1 MRIIGL
7 AARSSALAATQFIIG
22 AYVGLIPPL
31 LFAQQSE
38 TSPVVEE
45 LEAVTVTGTRPTEA
59 GPLPGLII
67 SKDQIPGNIQSV
79 GKKEI
84 KETKAFSLGDFM
96 NSQMQ
101 SVSVND
107 YSGNPFQMDVNY
119 RGFTASPQIGSPQ
132 GLSVFFDGIRVNE
145 PFGDVVNWDMIPMN
159 AIERFDLFP
168 GSNPLFGLNTLGGAL
183 SFRTKSG
190 FTAPGVDVQVLG
202 GSFGRKQLQLSGGV
216 NNGVLAGFGALHWFD
231 EDGWRDDSP
240 SRVKQFF
247 GRADWRGRL
256 GTLGISTLLADNDL
270 IGNGL
275 IPNELFK
282 ERAESVF
289 TSPDQTKNKLI
300 QLAISGAVDVSETF
314 NITGQV
320 YRRDSKR
327 SGVNG
332 DIYEGFDQMFGSEN
346 FQRNPGRPKGDPSK
360 PICKFVD
367 ADNDGIAD
375 RTVVPDPLN
384 PGQTTTVRKAPLNG
398 PLSNCT
404 SITYGGL
411 PRNGRYRQDLT
422 GGPSGLGAG
431 VVEETPIGL
440 LSTTKIDQV
449 TDGGAMQFNWNLDKH
464 KFMVGGSV
472 DRSKADYS
480 SKQRLALIDSS
491 HRVYADAGNIDPI
504 YRAAQV
510 EIPINEFDGSSRT
523 RSMYFSETWSPRENV
538 HVTLAARHNHTRVAN
553 HLKSRI
559 GEDLH
564 EIQNRRGAV
573 ILCPSED
580 IASCADTVAPLRTN
594 DLSRERSQPTED
606 EFIFKSLNPALG
618 INWLPTPQLNLFAN
632 ASKGTRTPSVIE
644 LGCAFDGTP
653 VNIRAGDIDESTGQ
667 PVPPQILPRS
677 FTGPTCTLPSTLS
690 GDPFLPQIKAT
701 SFEIGARGK
710 IFASWDWNVSLYRTD
725 LKDDIYFVGL
735 SAERS
740 YFDTIGKTRRQG
752 LELGLGG
759 KIGRSTL
766 NVNYS
771 FTDATFQSRF
781 FVLNPRNSSADFDS
795 SSGPGQGSPT
805 SNDNNGYG
813 TYHTT
818 RVDPGARMPGIPLHN
833 LNASWK
839 YNWSEKFNLGLSM
852 IAHSKSYV
860 RGNENNAHR
869 PEGTDTEFASES
881 GLVGVPGRAFTN
893 SGSVPGFA
901 IFNLD
906 LGYKIGRGFAVFAQV
921 SNLFDRKYFTAGRLG
936 FNPFSPSVNGA
947 IGPSGWNYNSSEWQ
961 NSTLVGPGARR
972 GIWFGAS
979 YEFDPRK

>member
-45 LEAVTVTGTRPTEA
+45 LETVTVTGTRPTEA

-84 KETKAFSLGDFM
+84 KETKSFSLGDFM

-101 SVSVND
+101 SISVND

-159 AIERFDLFP
+159 AIERFDLIP

-247 GRADWRGRL
+247 GRADWRGRR
-256 GTLGISTLLADNDL
+256 GTLGVSTLLADNDL

-275 IPNELFK
+275 IPNELYK
-282 ERAESVF
+282 QRAESVF

-300 QLAISGAVDVSETF
+300 QLALSGALDVSETF

-320 YRRDSKR
+320 YRRNSKR

-346 FQRNPGRPKGDPSK
+346 FARGPGRLRRPELPL
-360 PICKFVD
+360 CKYVD
-367 ADNDGIAD
+367 ADNNGFPDV
-375 RTVVPDPLN
+375 TVVPDPLN
-384 PGQTTTVRKAPLNG
+384 PGQTTTIFKPPLNG
-398 PLSNCT
+398 PASNCT

-411 PRNGRYRQDLT
+411 PRNGRYLIDFT
-422 GGPSGLGAG
+422 GGPGGLGSG
-431 VVEETPIGL
+431 VVEGTPIGL
-440 LSTTKIDQV
+440 LSTTTVDQV

-464 KFMVGGSV
+464 KFMFGGSV
-472 DRSKADYS
+472 DSSKAAYS
-480 SKQRLALIDSS
+480 SKQRLTLIDSS
-491 HRVYADAGNIDPI
+491 HRVYADADNIDPN

-510 EIPINEFDGSSRT
+510 EVPINEFDGSSRT

-538 HVTLAARHNHTRVAN
+538 HVTVAARHNHTRVAN
-553 HLKSRI
+553 NLKSRI

-564 EIQNRRGAV
+564 EIQNRRGTV

-580 IASCADTVAPLRTN
+580 IASCPNAPPELFLN
-594 DLSRERSQPTED
+594 DLSRERSQPTQD
-606 EFIFKSLNPALG
+606 EFIYKSLNPALG
-618 INWLPTPQLNLFAN
+618 INWLPIPKLNLFTN
-632 ASKGTRTPSVIE
+632 FSKGTRTPSVIE
-644 LGCAFDGTP
+644 LGCAFDGTLID
-653 VNIRAGDIDESTGQ
+653 VNAGRSDGETGLPLEPALQ
-667 PVPPQILPRS
+667 PRS
-677 FTGPTCTLPSTLS
+677 FSGPTCTLPSTLS

-701 SFEIGARGK
+701 SIEIGARGK

-725 LKDDIYFVGL
+725 LTDDIYFVGL

-752 LELGLGG
+752 VELGLGG
-759 KIGRSTL
+759 NIGRSTL

-781 FVLNPRNSSADFDS
+781 FVLSPRNSSADFDTS
-795 SSGPGQGSPT
+795 STPGGGSP
-805 SNDNNGYG
+805 SANDNNGYG
-813 TYHTT
+813 TYRTT

-833 LNASWK
+833 LNAAWK
-839 YNWSEKFNLGLSM
+839 YNWSEKFNVGLSM

-869 PEGTDTEFASES
+869 PEGTDTDFSSEA
-881 GLVGVPGRAFTN
+881 GTVGAPGRAFTN

-906 LGYKIGRGFAVFAQV
+906 LGYKFGKGYSVFAQV

-936 FNPFSPSVNGA
+936 VNPFSPSVNGA
-947 IGPSGWNYNSSEWQ
+947 IGSSGWNYNSSEWQ
-961 NSTLVGPGARR
+961 NSTFVGPGARR
-972 GIWFGAS
+972 GIWLGAS